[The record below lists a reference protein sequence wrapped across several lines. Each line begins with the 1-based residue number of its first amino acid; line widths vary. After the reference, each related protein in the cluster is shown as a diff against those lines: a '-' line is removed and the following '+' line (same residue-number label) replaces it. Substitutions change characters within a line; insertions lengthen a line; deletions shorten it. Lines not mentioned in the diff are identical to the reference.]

1 MRSKRDHRLLP
12 GAVRDLRSD
21 RSADNGADGVAE
33 QLSPDGV
40 SKQLQPE
47 RRAYQDSDQ
56 LHADRFSSVLWDE
69 HI

>member
-1 MRSKRDHRLLP
+1 
-12 GAVRDLRSD
+12 VRDLRSD

-47 RRAYQDSDQ
+47 RRAHRNPDQ
-56 LHADRFSSVLWDE
+56 LRADRISSVLWDE
-69 HI
+69 RI